1 MKHVIIGNGPAGVV
15 AAENL
20 RRFDPQADITLI
32 GEEPEAPYSRM
43 AIPYFLTGSIADHG
57 THLRK
62 AGDHYARHGIQ
73 LRQGRVVR
81 IEPES
86 QTVVLDDDS
95 ELGYDRLLIASG
107 CYPVR
112 PPVPGIDLPGVH
124 TCWTLADARAIAE
137 RARPGSRVLQ
147 IGAGFIGC
155 IIMEALCARGVKLS
169 VVEKGDRMVPRMMT
183 EKAGTMIRHWVEK
196 KGVEVHVNAAV
207 TAIAAAGEALVA
219 TLDDGTRIEADAII
233 CAAGVK
239 PNVAFLAGSG
249 VTLGQG
255 IHVDEHM
262 RTEVRNIYA
271 AGDVTEASGFHT
283 GEREL
288 NAIQPN
294 AADQARVAAINMAGG
309 EARFQGALA
318 INVLDAL
325 GLISTS
331 FGHWWGA
338 AGGEGVERCDDE
350 RYRYLS
356 LQFKDD
362 VLIGATSIGWTD
374 HVGALRGLVQGR
386 MRLGPWKEKLL
397 QDPTQFMTAYIA
409 QAHKAAA

>member
-15 AAENL
+15 AAETV
-20 RRFDPQADITLI
+20 RRHDPQAQVTLI

-43 AIPYFLTGSIADHG
+43 AIPYFLAGSIADHG

-62 AGDHYARHGIQ
+62 AGDHYDKHGIA
-73 LRQGRVVR
+73 LRRGRVVR
-81 IEPES
+81 VEPES
-86 QTVVLDDDS
+86 QTVVFDDDS

-107 CYPVR
+107 CTPVK
-112 PPVPGIDLPGVH
+112 PPIPGIDLAGVH

-137 RARPGSRVLQ
+137 RAGRGSRVLQ

-155 IIMEALCARGVKLS
+155 IIMEALVARGAKLT

-183 EKAGTMIRHWVEK
+183 EKAGTMIRHWVER
-196 KGVEVHVNAAV
+196 KGVGVRVNAGVARIE
-207 TAIAAAGEALVA
+207 ADGDALVA
-219 TLDDGTRIEADAII
+219 TLDDGTRVAADVVI
-233 CAAGVK
+233 CAAGVR

-249 VTLGQG
+249 VTIGHG
-255 IHVDEHM
+255 IHVDDRM
-262 RTEVRNIYA
+262 RTDVRNVFA

-309 EARFQGALA
+309 EAHFQGALA

-331 FGHWWGA
+331 FGQWWGA
-338 AGGEGVERCDDE
+338 EGGQGVERCDEE

-356 LQFKDD
+356 LQFRDD

-386 MRLGPWKEKLL
+386 LRLGHWKDRLL
-397 QDPTQFMTAYIA
+397 RDPTQFAAAYVA
-409 QAHKAAA
+409 QAHQAAA